1 MAYWEYYL
9 MGIILLPGIVFA
21 LIAQARVMSS
31 YNKYAKIA
39 AHKNI
44 KAVDAVKKVLD
55 GANLSSVKIEQTS
68 GNLTDHYDPSSN
80 TVRLSENIYNSTSIS
95 ALGIAMHEVGHA
107 IQYNKKYFPI
117 KFRNFSIKFSNV
129 VSYLLWPLVIIG
141 LIFNFIYLDG
151 FWGEVFVWSG
161 IAFFALSAFVNL
173 ITLPVEYDASKRAI
187 KILEATDLLDESEIP
202 ACKEVLNA
210 AALTYV
216 AALVVSL
223 LNLLRFILIV
233 RNRD

>member
-9 MGIILLPGIVFA
+9 MGIVLLPGIVFA
-21 LIAQARVMSS
+21 LIAQARVTSA
-31 YNKYAKIA
+31 YNKYAKIS
-39 AHKNI
+39 AHNNV

-55 GANLSSVKIEQTS
+55 GASMSSVKIEQIS
-68 GNLTDHYDPSSN
+68 GNLTDHYDPSNN
-80 TVRLSENIYNSTSIS
+80 TVRLSDGIYNSTSIA

-107 IQYNKKYFPI
+107 IQYNKNYFPI

-129 VSYLLWPLVIIG
+129 ISYALWPLVIIG

-161 IAFFALSAFVNL
+161 IAFFALSAFINL

-187 KILEATDLLDESEIP
+187 KILEATNLLDESEIP
-202 ACKEVLNA
+202 ACREVLNA

-223 LNLLRFILIV
+223 LNLLRFILVI

>member
-55 GANLSSVKIEQTS
+55 GANLGGVKIEQTS

>member
-1 MAYWEYYL
+1 MS
-9 MGIILLPGIVFA
+9 VSK
-21 LIAQARVMSS
+21 ARTRSR
-31 YNKYAKIA
+31 
-39 AHKNI
+39 I
-44 KAVDAVKKVLD
+44 K
-55 GANLSSVKIEQTS
+55 S
-68 GNLTDHYDPSSN
+68 
-80 TVRLSENIYNSTSIS
+80 
-95 ALGIAMHEVGHA
+95 
-107 IQYNKKYFPI
+107 
-117 KFRNFSIKFSNV
+117 NFSIKFSNV